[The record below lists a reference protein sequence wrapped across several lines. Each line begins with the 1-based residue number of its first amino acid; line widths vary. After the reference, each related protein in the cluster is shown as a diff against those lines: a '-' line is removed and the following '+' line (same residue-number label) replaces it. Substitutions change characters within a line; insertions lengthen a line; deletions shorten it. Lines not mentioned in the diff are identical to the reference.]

1 MNGQTRWAAV
11 GVLTLALVLPAGCN
25 TMKPA
30 LPKSEDVSQTR
41 CERNAETLQEFDK
54 QREYAEFQA
63 AQALW
68 AEGRHEECCRRLDSL
83 LKHTPD
89 HLDARLLLADVLAAA
104 NRPQEALEVLQPA
117 LEAHPDDAR
126 VQYGVALLLDVTG
139 QRRGAEAHYEEAVKL
154 EPKNEV
160 YQVSYQQLVAAET
173 SSESSSLPPVPQLPP
188 KRVQLSAGPKASARL
203 TTAEDASRRERT
215 DFAEQSDPEVP
226 TTPTASNDLLAQ
238 GGQALTE
245 GNTPAALAC
254 FQRAMADRPDDPQIP
269 ISAAVAALRYNHPD
283 VAIELLEPATRRF
296 PDSASLQRIL
306 GTAYYRR
313 GDYRSSQV
321 ALQQA
326 LSLDKSN
333 ALSYFLMGCTQVK
346 LGETEAAERCFRQA
360 QLLDP
365 KYTARR

>member
-1 MNGQTRWAAV
+1 
-11 GVLTLALVLPAGCN
+11 
-25 TMKPA
+25 MKPA

-41 CERNAETLQEFDK
+41 RERNAETLHEFDK

-117 LEAHPDDAR
+117 LKAHPDDAR

-173 SSESSSLPPVPQLPP
+173 SSEPSSLTPAPAGTAPRLPPVPQLPP
-188 KRVQLSAGPKASARL
+188 KRVQLSVPPNASARL

-296 PDSASLQRIL
+296 SDSASLQRIL